1 MILRLL
7 FGILKGLAVGG
18 LLGFGLMQ
26 IPSFAT
32 ALPAWIAFI
41 AAPLAGIIVGLIAGK
56 PIWAEGGKI
65 EAGLKAGA
73 GALLGALLMWGVRWL
88 FGGISLSS
96 LGLQGAALGSYAIT
110 SLAIVA
116 STLGA
121 FYDADNTPEAA
132 DEKRDAAA
140 SPKLRVAA
148 PKAEEF
154 AEEEEPEAADQKKNA
169 KR

>member
-7 FGILKGLAVGG
+7 FGILKGLLVGG
-18 LLGFGLMQ
+18 LLGFGLTQ
-26 IPSFAT
+26 IPAFAS
-32 ALPAWIAFI
+32 ALPAWIAYI

-88 FGGISLSS
+88 LGGVS
-96 LGLQGAALGSYAIT
+96 LGALGVQGAALGSYAIT

-132 DEKRDAAA
+132 DAKKDPAAN
-140 SPKLRVAA
+140 PKVRVAA
-148 PKAEEF
+148 PNAAEFED
-154 AEEEEPEAADQKKNA
+154 EEELDAAEQKKA